1 MCPRKRSLLK
11 RLSSRQIKN
20 ELSEWETDM
29 AEPGTPPIIGII
41 GGSGLY
47 EIDGL
52 TNTRWERVGSP
63 FGETSDEFLFGDLD
77 GQELVFLPRHGRGHK
92 IPPSELNF
100 RANIDSLKRAGVTE
114 ILSLSACGSLKE
126 NLSPGTFVLVDQ
138 FIDKTIG
145 RKKTFFE
152 EGIVAHVPMSNPT
165 SKLIRNAC
173 AEVLKKLKIKHQNKG
188 TYIAME
194 GPQFSTKAESESY
207 RKQKI
212 DVIGMTNMPEA
223 KLAREA
229 EIRYATV
236 AMITDYDCWYSK
248 HEEVDVEQIIRTLNK
263 NSENAKSLVKNVINV
278 LPKYINK
285 EKDPAENILDKSIIT
300 KKKNWNR
307 KTKQKLDVILKRYLE
322 KT

>member
-1 MCPRKRSLLK
+1 MKNFFLL
-11 RLSSRQIKN
+11 
-20 ELSEWETDM
+20 
-29 AEPGTPPIIGII
+29 AFI
-41 GGSGLY
+41 GGSGIYKIEELKNQKWI
-47 EIDGL
+47 EVS
-52 TNTRWERVGSP
+52 TPWGSP
-63 FGETSDEFLFGDLD
+63 SDKILKGTVDDNKVL
-77 GQELVFLPRHGRGHK
+77 FLPSHGRSH
-92 IPPSELNF
+92 IYNPSEINY
-100 RANIDSLKRAGVTE
+100 RANIYALKKLGATD
-114 ILSLSACGSLKE
+114 IISLSACGSLKE
-126 NLSPGTFVLVDQ
+126 ELSPGTFILVDQ
-138 FIDKTIG
+138 FIDKTIA

-194 GPQFSTKAESESY
+194 GPQFSTKAESENY

-236 AMITDYDCWYSK
+236 AMVTDYDCWHNK
-248 HEEVDVEQIIRTLNK
+248 HGEVDVEQIIKTLNK
-263 NSENAKSLVKNVINV
+263 NSKNAKSLVKNVINV

-285 EKDPAENILDKSIIT
+285 EKDPAEDILDKSIIT
-300 KKKNWNR
+300 QKKNWNK
-307 KTKQKLDVILKRYLE
+307 KTKKKLDVILKRYLE
-322 KT
+322 KN